1 MLKFV
6 KLKKQHLQLVLDWRT
21 SPEITRLMSTD
32 IEYNLENQKAW
43 FKKISIDN
51 TCKYWVIEYKQKLVG
66 VISLH
71 NIDYHHGSCYGG
83 YYIGDLNY
91 RAKLG
96 GLIPL
101 LLLKYVFSTE
111 NLNKHI
117 ADVFTD
123 NKKVLD
129 LYKSYGYREVG
140 VLRRH
145 IRKNNKW
152 HDMTLLEFTSE
163 HWTVLKEKYLRYDA
177 VFEQ

>member
-1 MLKFV
+1 MIKFN
-6 KLKKQHLQLVLDWRT
+6 KLKECHLEKVLGWRT
-21 SPEITRLMSTD
+21 QSEINRFMSTD
-32 IEYNLENQKAW
+32 LEYNLEKQKAW
-43 FKKISIDN
+43 FEKISKEN
-51 TCKYWVIEYKQKLVG
+51 TSKYWVIEYKQQLVG

-83 YYIGDLNY
+83 YYIGDLDY

-96 GLIPL
+96 GLVPL
-101 LLLKYVFSTE
+101 FLLKYIFVTE

-117 ADVFTD
+117 ADVITD
-123 NKKVLD
+123 NKIVVD

-145 IRKNNKW
+145 IRKNEKW

-163 HWTVLKEKYLRYDA
+163 HWTSLKEKYLRYDA